1 MVPDFI
7 SPEVLKNETEN
18 RVDYLRRRTIQMF
31 GDYIEE
37 LGINDGKVMNIY
49 QSVLKSLEE
58 LGESINRYI
67 DKNMNK

>member
-1 MVPDFI
+1 MVLDFI